1 MHIIMAN
8 VKTSHYI
15 PRKIQK
21 IKFDKFKNLDGLEID
36 LSGHNVTCLFGCNG
50 IGKSTILSVLRCV
63 FQPTDRRKA
72 KEKKLPP
79 AWKEKMD
86 LNVQNIN
93 FSSFCFSPQER
104 WHGSSISIDLVDWL
118 DESKQMPYTY
128 TKQNGKRWKP
138 EMRQRPCKLVYYLGL
153 ESCVPVIEQDNTQ
166 RSRKRRMK
174 YYASILNNNVDIAH
188 SLTSILGKPF
198 AELESS
204 DFDADN
210 NPKDIELKKEGN
222 LFHMVDLSAGEQR
235 LLRMLQ
241 IFYRAK
247 EFSLIL
253 IDEIELTLHPLALSN
268 LITKIAQIADAK
280 HLQVIFTSHRGQLLK
295 MRDKINIRS
304 LYKYNTKILCENGAV
319 PNCLEQVYGYDYEGK
334 PTIFYEDK
342 LSVMIIRRILDEIG
356 QRKKFHTEPFG
367 SYEKG
372 FMVAS
377 ALRSINQLN
386 DNMLFVLDGDVCVTA
401 EEKREKATQW
411 HTSDDSETGKRIDDV
426 AMHFTQYKLPKNSN
440 IEKYIYETIIADHKQ
455 NSEVHIAARNISATP
470 IIPPEVT
477 DKDQRKYLE
486 KHYYVSAMIRE
497 LGIGEEEALKEIIQV
512 FSSYTQIWED
522 FIEEVK
528 KRIEAIP

>member
-1 MHIIMAN
+1 MAN
-8 VKTSHYI
+8 TKPSHYI

-72 KEKKLPP
+72 KEKKLSSP
-79 AWKEKMD
+79 WKEKME
-86 LNVQNIN
+86 LNIQNIN
-93 FSSFCFSPQER
+93 FNSFCLNPQER

-118 DESKQMPYTY
+118 DESKYAPYTY

-138 EMRQRPCKLVYYLGL
+138 EMRQRPCKRVYYLGL

-174 YYASILNNNVDIAH
+174 YYTSILNNNIDIAR
-188 SLTSILGKPF
+188 SLSSVLGKSF
-198 AELESS
+198 AELESTE
-204 DFDADN
+204 FDADN
-210 NPKDIELKKEGN
+210 NPKDIALKKEGN

-235 LLRMLQ
+235 LLRLLQ
-241 IFYRAK
+241 IFYRAT
-247 EFSLIL
+247 EFSLVL

-268 LITKIAQIADAK
+268 LIIEISQIAETK

-304 LYKYNTKILCENGAV
+304 LYKYNTRILCENGAV
-319 PNCLEQVYGYDYEGK
+319 PTCLEQVYGFDYEGK
-334 PTIFYEDK
+334 PTIFCEDT
-342 LSVMIIRRILDEIG
+342 LSLMLIRRILDELG
-356 QRKKFHTEPFG
+356 QRKKFKIVKFG

-386 DNMLFVLDGDVCVTA
+386 DNMLFVLDGDVCITD
-401 EEKREKATQW
+401 EEKREKAKQW
-411 HTSDDSETGKRIDDV
+411 HTSDDSETGKRIVDV
-426 AMHFTQYKLPKNSN
+426 TKHFTQYQLPQNNN
-440 IEKYIYETIIADHKQ
+440 IEKFIYETIIADKTQ
-455 NSEVHIAARNISATP
+455 DSEVHIAARNISATP
-470 IIPPEVT
+470 IIPPEIT

-486 KHYYVSAMIRE
+486 KHYYIAAMTQE
-497 LGIGEEEALKEIIQV
+497 LGMEEKEALKEIIQV

-528 KRIEAIP
+528 KRIEDIP